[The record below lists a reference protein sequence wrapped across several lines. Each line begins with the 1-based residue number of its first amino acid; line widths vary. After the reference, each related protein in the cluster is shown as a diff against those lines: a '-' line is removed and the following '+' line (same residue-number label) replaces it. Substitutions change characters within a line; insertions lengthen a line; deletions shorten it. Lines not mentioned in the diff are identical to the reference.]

1 MQNIGGAM
9 MVLYLVFPAYSRSLY
24 SGLRSATLSVLIQFP
39 SRVTSEE
46 LPSFIMPGF
55 PVDVVFLF
63 SIVFENAIL
72 TVLEN
77 DLIFC

>member
-1 MQNIGGAM
+1 M

-55 PVDVVFLF
+55 QLMLFFSFLLF
-63 SIVFENAIL
+63 L
-72 TVLEN
+72 KTQY
-77 DLIFC
+77 